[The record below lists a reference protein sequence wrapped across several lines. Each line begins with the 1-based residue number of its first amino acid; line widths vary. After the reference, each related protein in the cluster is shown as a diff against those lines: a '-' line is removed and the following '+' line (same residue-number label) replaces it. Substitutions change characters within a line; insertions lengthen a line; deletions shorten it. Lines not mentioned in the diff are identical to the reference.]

1 MGGGINKNDHE
12 YLTGTFTADFE
23 IIKGLKARAVL
34 GGEVRHEHRFTS
46 HKTYQYVVDNGAE
59 HSDISTASTGG
70 NTKREADDWTK
81 KSHGSSPHS

>member
-34 GGEVRHEHRFTS
+34 WR
-46 HKTYQYVVDNGAE
+46 
-59 HSDISTASTGG
+59 
-70 NTKREADDWTK
+70 
-81 KSHGSSPHS
+81 